1 MKMSHIFFPI
11 PAIILFAVF
20 FISAGSS
27 SATSKM
33 PVFSLPNVIDGKTI
47 DSREFQG
54 KALLVTFFAT
64 WCPPC
69 MDEVPTLIKLQK
81 EFAKDGFSV
90 IGLSVD
96 EQGPGVVV
104 KLISKQGINYPV
116 MMADRRTIK
125 DFGGVYGIPVSFLV
139 NRSGNVVKKYPG
151 EVPLSVLAKDIKNV
165 MD

>member
-1 MKMSHIFFPI
+1 MKMSSILSPV
-11 PAIILFAVF
+11 PAIILFAIF
-20 FISAGSS
+20 FFSAGPS

-33 PVFSLPNVIDGKTI
+33 PAFSLPNVIDGKTI

-69 MDEVPTLIKLQK
+69 MEEVPTLIKLQK
-81 EFAKDGFSV
+81 EFANDGFSV

-104 KLISKQGINYPV
+104 KLIGKQGINYPV
-116 MMADRRTIK
+116 MMADSRTIQ

-151 EVPLSVLAKDIKNV
+151 EVPLSVLARDIKNV
-165 MD
+165 MN

>member
-20 FISAGSS
+20 FFSAGPS

-33 PVFSLPNVIDGKTI
+33 PAFSLPNVIDGKTI

-104 KLISKQGINYPV
+104 KLIGKQGINYPV

-151 EVPLSVLAKDIKNV
+151 EVPLSVLTKDIKNV